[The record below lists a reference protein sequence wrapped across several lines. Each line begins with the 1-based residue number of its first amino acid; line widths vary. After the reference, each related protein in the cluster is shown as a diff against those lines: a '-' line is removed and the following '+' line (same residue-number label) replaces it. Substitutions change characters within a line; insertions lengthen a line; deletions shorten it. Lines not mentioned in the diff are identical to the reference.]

1 MTMNRRRFVQ
11 AAGVGAGLGL
21 TGAGWAFHDGP
32 LVQPSYGEISNLE
45 ILGYCD
51 MGFGDQ
57 PDGSA
62 LDPVSNLPW
71 DRTSEF
77 RVVRGYAY
85 CANYQGFS
93 IVDVRDPRNMR
104 SVFRYQH
111 NPVANNTQYI
121 DIKGGNILVQK
132 QNDNLRIWDVS
143 NPYAPV
149 QLSTFAPA
157 DIAGGYHGMWVHED
171 HRGRFAFASCSVVGY
186 TGNVVIIVDI
196 TDPRRPREASRWW
209 YPGQGPGET
218 PTWPAGIS
226 VTCHDLTTYK
236 DRCYAAWRDKG
247 LIILDISNISNPVR
261 VGELNWA
268 DGRPNMASLPGQTH
282 SWGIVVPK
290 HGGRAET
297 VVSGDELSVCPYG
310 FFHFVDVRNESKPRE
325 ISNFMLPLNMH
336 GNCPPDRPGRRM
348 GTHDIERMIRGD
360 IAWSAWEEG
369 GFWGIDI
376 SDIHNPKQIAYFIPP
391 VRSDSLAFSGH
402 ADDVFV
408 MDDGLIFGSSS
419 DFGAGGLWAMR
430 FKKKFK
436 ETVVWN
442 ADESNVIVTRDRH
455 GRHDNDD

>member
-1 MTMNRRRFVQ
+1 
-11 AAGVGAGLGL
+11 
-21 TGAGWAFHDGP
+21 
-32 LVQPSYGEISNLE
+32 
-45 ILGYCD
+45 
-51 MGFGDQ
+51 
-57 PDGSA
+57 
-62 LDPVSNLPW
+62 
-71 DRTSEF
+71 
-77 RVVRGYAY
+77 
-85 CANYQGFS
+85 
-93 IVDVRDPRNMR
+93 
-104 SVFRYQH
+104 
-111 NPVANNTQYI
+111 
-121 DIKGGNILVQK
+121 
-132 QNDNLRIWDVS
+132 
-143 NPYAPV
+143 
-149 QLSTFAPA
+149 
-157 DIAGGYHGMWVHED
+157 
-171 HRGRFAFASCSVVGY
+171 VGY

-196 TDPRRPREASRWW
+196 TDPRHPREVSRWW

-436 ETVVWN
+436 GTVAWN
-442 ADESNVIVTRDRH
+442 ADESNVIVTRTDRH
-455 GRHDNDD
+455 ERNDRDDDD